1 MVRELPENIE
11 DGDKISIKKDGK
23 NYEGI
28 LMPHHRFSG
37 EKIITLKLD
46 NGYNIGIEADDDME
60 ITLVQKMEEEP
71 KRSEKK
77 VERDEDK
84 SKISILGTGGTIAS
98 YVEYRTGAVH
108 PAEDANDVL
117 YSNPEIAERC
127 NPEVDIVFSKLSEDL
142 EPKDWI
148 TIADK
153 VIEKLE
159 EGAEG
164 VVISHGTDTMGY
176 TAAALSFLLENLSS
190 PVVLVGS
197 QRSSDRPSSDAHLN
211 LLGAIE
217 VAESD
222 NPGVFAVMHDSISDE
237 TCSIHRGT
245 KVRKMHTSRRDAFES
260 VNEDPVGRVDPIA
273 GEVEFKKKFE
283 PSEEPVHRRGSIVE
297 DVSLLYANP
306 GMDEE
311 DIRGAREK
319 EGIVIA
325 GTGLGH
331 VRTDLVDEL
340 KDLIQDGTPIIMT
353 SQCLFGT
360 VNMNVYSA
368 GRELLEA
375 GVISG
380 KDMLPET
387 AMVKLMWALSLEE
400 DIEEVMN
407 KNIAGEITDRR
418 IR

>member
-1 MVRELPENIE
+1 
-11 DGDKISIKKDGK
+11 
-23 NYEGI
+23 
-28 LMPHHRFSG
+28 
-37 EKIITLKLD
+37 
-46 NGYNIGIEADDDME
+46 
-60 ITLVQKMEEEP
+60 
-71 KRSEKK
+71 
-77 VERDEDK
+77 
-84 SKISILGTGGTIAS
+84 
-98 YVEYRTGAVH
+98 
-108 PAEDANDVL
+108 
-117 YSNPEIAERC
+117 
-127 NPEVDIVFSKLSEDL
+127 
-142 EPKDWI
+142 
-148 TIADK
+148 
-153 VIEKLE
+153 
-159 EGAEG
+159 
-164 VVISHGTDTMGY
+164 
-176 TAAALSFLLENLSS
+176 
-190 PVVLVGS
+190 
-197 QRSSDRPSSDAHLN
+197 
-211 LLGAIE
+211 
-217 VAESD
+217 
-222 NPGVFAVMHDSISDE
+222 
-237 TCSIHRGT
+237 
-245 KVRKMHTSRRDAFES
+245 
-260 VNEDPVGRVDPIA
+260 
-273 GEVEFKKKFE
+273 
-283 PSEEPVHRRGSIVE
+283 
-297 DVSLLYANP
+297 
-306 GMDEE
+306 MDEE